1 MRVLLLGFGNV
12 GQKMA
17 EILTVERDRHPGL
30 RRLGFST
37 AGIFTRSHGA
47 LAGDVDLAAALERVR
62 SGGRFEPG
70 YPGFSTLAPLDAV
83 RTLDYEVLVEL
94 TVLSVRE
101 RGEPALS
108 YVRAA
113 LDRGRDVVTA
123 NKGPIAFAYRELES
137 LARKRGVRLLHE
149 STVMD
154 GAPLFGLVRSSLR
167 GCTLLGLSGI
177 LNSTTNFVL
186 NEMERGVALESAVR
200 TAQAEGFAEADPSH
214 DLEGWDA
221 AAKITVLANALLGAS
236 QTPFDVQREG
246 ITGVTPA
253 RVQEALRAG
262 RRLKLVCRATREG
275 NEVRTRCGL
284 EEVAVDHPFATL
296 SGNGSVLRIETDLMG
311 PIVVAQEEPTLSD
324 TAYGVLNDLLT
335 LADESRHRGFELA

>member
-12 GQKMA
+12 GQKVA
-17 EILTVERDRHPGL
+17 EILTVERDQHPGL
-30 RRLGFST
+30 RGLDF
-37 AGIFTRSHGA
+37 AAVGIFTRSHGA
-47 LAGDVDLAAALERVR
+47 LAGDIDLAEALARIR
-62 SGGRFEPG
+62 SGGRFAPG
-70 YPGFSTLAPLDAV
+70 HPHFSALTPMEAV
-83 RTLDYEVLVEL
+83 RTLDYDVLVEL
-94 TVLSVRE
+94 TVLSVLE

-123 NKGPIAFAYRELES
+123 NKGPLAFAYRELES
-137 LARKRGVRLLHE
+137 LARGRGVRLLHE

-154 GAPLFGLVRSSLR
+154 GAPLFALARSSLR
-167 GCTLLGLSGI
+167 GCTILGLSGI

-253 RVQEALRAG
+253 RVQEVRRAG
-262 RRLKLVCRATREG
+262 RRLKLVCRATRQG
-275 NEVRTRCGL
+275 SAVRTRVGL
-284 EEVAVDHPFATL
+284 EEVPADHPFATL
-296 SGNGSVLRIETDLMG
+296 SGSGSVLRIETDLMG
-311 PIVVAQEEPTLSD
+311 PIVVAQEEPTLYD

-335 LADESRHRGFELA
+335 LGGDSRRRPVELA

>member
-12 GQKMA
+12 GQKLA
-17 EILTVERDRHPGL
+17 DILTVERHRHPGL
-30 RRLGFST
+30 QGLDFS
-37 AGIFTRSHGA
+37 AVGIFTRSHGA
-47 LAGDVDLAAALERVR
+47 LAGDIDLARALERVR
-62 SGGRFEPG
+62 AGGRFEPG
-70 YPGFSTLAPLDAV
+70 DPHHSTLSSLDAV
-83 RTLDYEVLVEL
+83 RTLDYDVLVEL
-94 TVLSVRE
+94 TVLSVRG

-137 LARKRGVRLLHE
+137 LARTRGVRLLYE

-154 GAPLFGLVRSSLR
+154 GAPLFGLVRGSLR
-167 GCTLLGLSGI
+167 GCTILELSGI

-186 NEMERGVALESAVR
+186 NEMERGVTLESAVR
-200 TAQAEGFAEADPSH
+200 TAQAEGFAEADPAH

-246 ITGVTPA
+246 ITGLRPE
-253 RVQEALRAG
+253 RVQEVVRAG
-262 RRLKLVCRATREG
+262 RRLKLVCRAWREDG
-275 NEVRTRCGL
+275 GVRTRVGL
-284 EEVAVDHPFATL
+284 DEVASDHPFATQ

-311 PIVVAQEEPTLSD
+311 PIVVAQEEPTLYD

-335 LADESRHRGFELA
+335 LADDPKARAAEPA